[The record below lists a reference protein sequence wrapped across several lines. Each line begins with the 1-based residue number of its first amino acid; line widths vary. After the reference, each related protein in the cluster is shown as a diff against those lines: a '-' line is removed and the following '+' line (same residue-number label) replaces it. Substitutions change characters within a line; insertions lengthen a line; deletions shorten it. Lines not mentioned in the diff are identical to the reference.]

1 MYPRLS
7 AMQIARLE
15 SVGRRRKVDR
25 GEIIVEQ
32 GAVPSAFFVVISGE
46 LAVVEPKDGREL
58 PFATLGRRAVHRGGQ
73 PSQWHFE
80 RDEHSCRGCG

>member
-1 MYPRLS
+1 MYSGLS

-32 GAVPSAFFVVISGE
+32 GAVPSAFFVVIAANSQSSSRRTEESCLSLPSAKGSS
-46 LAVVEPKDGREL
+46 PGRS
-58 PFATLGRRAVHRGGQ
+58 A
-73 PSQWHFE
+73 
-80 RDEHSCRGCG
+80 